1 MIDRSTIDRIMASA
15 DIVDV
20 VKDFVTLRKSG
31 TNYKGLCP
39 FHDERTPSF
48 MVSPAKQLCKCF
60 SCGKGGNVVKFLMEH
75 EQLTYPEALKWLAK
89 KYGIEVRERELSAE
103 QKEAATERES
113 MFVVNEFARD
123 FFVRTLHE
131 SPDGLAIGMAYF
143 RSRGLR
149 DDIIRKFQLGY
160 SPEGRDAFSREAKLK
175 GYQSKYLVKTGLCL
189 ESSGGNLHDRY
200 ASRVIFPVHT
210 ISGRVVAFGG
220 RTLLSKEEQKRRSIG
235 KYVNSPE
242 SEIYSK
248 KRELY
253 GLYQAKSAIAKHDRV
268 FLVEGYLD
276 VISMYQ
282 SGIENVVA
290 SSGTSLTT
298 EQVRLIHRF
307 TNNVTVLYDGDA
319 AGIHAALRGVDM
331 LLAEGLNIQVLLLP
345 DGEDPDSFAQSHTAD
360 ELRNYIE
367 EHQTDFIR
375 FKTEL
380 LLRDSKGD
388 PLRRASVIKDV
399 VQSIAAIPDNIVRE
413 MYVHELAG
421 RMGVDENTIVN
432 EVAVARKRIREEQRN
447 EAERE
452 RQRQLREQGQQ
463 QGQLQPGQQGQY
475 PQGAA
480 AATGGAGTEMPPQ
493 SQPQQEE
500 IPIFDD
506 QGNVIGMEVVDIP
519 AQGAAAGA
527 SQGVASQGAAAQQQ
541 PTAQDVARYA
551 SKSKAQRLLEGCERQ
566 LVEAVVRFGGLPLV
580 LKPEVVEQ
588 RFGKPLSEEEKAA
601 EEEARKQQANV
612 IVEDP
617 DSPLVAPYVYDSLV
631 ADDLELQLPLHQSI
645 LVEAANLADE
655 AYEVRRAALDKG
667 VEHKDAPPF
676 FDALNYFRMHSDINV
691 VQEAE
696 ALTDDRYLLST
707 SQSKMYTPDERRLY
721 DIIPR
726 LVNDYKHAYLGIER
740 EQLMEAVR
748 QMAVQNDEKELRRV
762 MERLQELR
770 LIEVEFAKEL
780 GGRVIGAR

>member
-1 MIDRSTIDRIMASA
+1 MIDRSTVDRIMAAA

-89 KYGIEVRERELSAE
+89 KYGIEVRERELTDE
-103 QKEAATERES
+103 QKAAATERES

-160 SPEGRDAFSREAKLK
+160 SPEGRDAFAREAKLK
-175 GYQSKYLVKTGLCL
+175 GYESKYLVKTGLCL
-189 ESSGGNLHDRY
+189 EASGGKLHDRY

-220 RTLLSKEEQKRRSIG
+220 RTLLSKEEQKCRSIG

-242 SEIYSK
+242 SDIYSK

-253 GLYQAKSAIAKHDRV
+253 GLYQAKSAIAKLDRV
-268 FLVEGYLD
+268 YLVEGYLD

-345 DGEDPDSFAQSHTAD
+345 DGEDPDSFAQSHTTE
-360 ELRNYIE
+360 ELRSYIE

-388 PLRRASVIKDV
+388 ALRRAAVIKDV

-413 MYVHELAG
+413 MYVHEFAG

-432 EVAVARKRIREEQRN
+432 EVTVARKRIRDEQNN
-447 EAERE
+447 EAVRE
-452 RQRQLREQGQQ
+452 AARQQREQSQ
-463 QGQLQPGQQGQY
+463 QGSGSTSQAMAGPSRDSRLSNSASSAVPTPQQASVTEVPIYDEEGNIVGMEQVGAE
-475 PQGAA
+475 GAA
-480 AATGGAGTEMPPQ
+480 VAQPAA
-493 SQPQQEE
+493 
-500 IPIFDD
+500 
-506 QGNVIGMEVVDIP
+506 P
-519 AQGAAAGA
+519 AT
-527 SQGVASQGAAAQQQ
+527 

-551 SKSKAQRLLEGCERQ
+551 LKTKGQKLLEGCERQ
-566 LVEAVVRFGGLPLV
+566 LVEAVIRYGGLPMV
-580 LKPEVVEQ
+580 LMPEIVEQ
-588 RFGKPLSEEEKAA
+588 RFGKSLTEEEKVA
-601 EEEARKQQANV
+601 EEAEKMARAKV

-617 DSPLVAPYVYDSLV
+617 ESPLVAPYVYDTLA
-631 ADDLELQLPLHQSI
+631 ADEITLQNPLYQTI
-645 LVEAANLADE
+645 LTEAANLADE
-655 AYEVRRAALDKG
+655 AYAVRRKMIESGTD
-667 VEHKDAPPF
+667 HKDAPLF
-676 FDALNYFRMHSDINV
+676 FDALNYFRLHSNIAIV
-691 VQEAE
+691 EEAE
-696 ALTDDRYLLST
+696 LLTDDRYMLST

-726 LVNDYKHAYLGIER
+726 LVNDYKHAVLGLER
-740 EQLMEAVR
+740 EELMER
-748 QMAVQNDEKELRRV
+748 IRMMEVQNNPDELRRV

-770 LIEVEFAKEL
+770 VVEAAFAKEL
-780 GGRVIGAR
+780 GGRVVGLR

>member
-1 MIDRSTIDRIMASA
+1 MIDRSTVDRIMAAA

-89 KYGIEVRERELSAE
+89 KYGIEVRERELTDE
-103 QKEAATERES
+103 QKAAATERES

-160 SPEGRDAFSREAKLK
+160 SPEGRDAFAREAKLK
-175 GYQSKYLVKTGLCL
+175 GYESKYLVKTGLCL
-189 ESSGGNLHDRY
+189 EASGGKLHDRY

-242 SEIYSK
+242 SDIYSK

-268 FLVEGYLD
+268 YLVEGYLD

-345 DGEDPDSFAQSHTAD
+345 DGEDPDSFAQSHTTD

-388 PLRRASVIKDV
+388 ALRRAAVIKDV

-413 MYVHELAG
+413 MYVHEFAG
-421 RMGVDENTIVN
+421 RMGVDENTIIN
-432 EVAVARKRIREEQRN
+432 EVTVARKRIRDEQSN
-447 EAERE
+447 EAARE
-452 RQRQLREQGQQ
+452 AARQQREQAQQGSGGQQ
-463 QGQLQPGQQGQY
+463 SAAGPAQTSAAS
-475 PQGAA
+475 GAA
-480 AATGGAGTEMPPQ
+480 SGTAQPVQQSNMTEVPIFDEEGNVVGMEMLEVRTGGAETP
-493 SQPQQEE
+493 
-500 IPIFDD
+500 
-506 QGNVIGMEVVDIP
+506 
-519 AQGAAAGA
+519 
-527 SQGVASQGAAAQQQ
+527 AAQTT

-551 SKSKAQRLLEGCERQ
+551 LKTKGQKLLEGCERQ
-566 LVEAVVRFGGLPLV
+566 LVEAVIRYGGLPMV
-580 LKPEVVEQ
+580 LMPEVVEQ
-588 RFGKPLSEEEKAA
+588 RFGKSLTEEEKAA
-601 EEEARKQQANV
+601 EEAEKMARAKV

-617 DSPLVAPYVYDSLV
+617 ESPLVAPYVYDTLA
-631 ADDLELQLPLHQSI
+631 ADEITLQNPLYQTI
-645 LVEAANLADE
+645 LTEAANLADE
-655 AYEVRRAALDKG
+655 AYAVRRKMIESGTD
-667 VEHKDAPPF
+667 HKDAPSF
-676 FDALNYFRMHSDINV
+676 FDALNYFRLHSNIAIV
-691 VQEAE
+691 EEAE
-696 ALTDDRYLLST
+696 RLTDDRYMLST

-726 LVNDYKHAYLGIER
+726 LVNDYKHAVLGLER
-740 EQLMEAVR
+740 EELMGRIRMME
-748 QMAVQNDEKELRRV
+748 VQNNPDELRRV

-770 LIEVEFAKEL
+770 VVEAAFAKEL
-780 GGRVIGAR
+780 GGRVVGLR

>member
-1 MIDRSTIDRIMASA
+1 MAAS

-31 TNYKGLCP
+31 ANYKGLCP

-75 EQLTYPEALKWLAK
+75 EQLTYPEALRWLAK
-89 KYGIEVRERELSAE
+89 KYGIEIRERELTDE
-103 QKEAATERES
+103 QKAAATERES

-123 FFVRTLHE
+123 FFERTLHE

-160 SPEGRDAFSREAKLK
+160 SPEGRDAFARQAKLK
-175 GYQSKYLVKTGLCL
+175 GYQAKYLVKTGLCL
-189 ESSGGNLHDRY
+189 EASGGALHDRY

-220 RTLLSKEEQKRRSIG
+220 RTLLSKEEQKRRSVG

-319 AGIHAALRGVDM
+319 AGIHAAQRGIDM
-331 LLAEGLNIQVLLLP
+331 LLAEGLNIKVLLLP
-345 DGEDPDSFAQSHTAD
+345 DGEDPDSFAQSHTSE
-360 ELRNYIE
+360 ELRQYIDD
-367 EHQTDFIR
+367 HQTDFIR
-375 FKTEL
+375 FLTEL
-380 LLRDSKGD
+380 LLQDSKGD
-388 PLRRASVIKDV
+388 PLRRATVIKDV
-399 VQSIAAIPDNIVRE
+399 VQSISVIPDNIVRE
-413 MYVHELAG
+413 MYIHELAG

-432 EVAVARKRIREEQRN
+432 EVTVARKRIRDEQRG
-447 EAERE
+447 EAERA
-452 RQRQLREQGQQ
+452 RQRESRAETPPVEEPPVFDEEGNIVNLPPADNSSSRSATSDEALR
-463 QGQLQPGQQGQY
+463 
-475 PQGAA
+475 
-480 AATGGAGTEMPPQ
+480 
-493 SQPQQEE
+493 
-500 IPIFDD
+500 F
-506 QGNVIGMEVVDIP
+506 
-519 AQGAAAGA
+519 
-527 SQGVASQGAAAQQQ
+527 
-541 PTAQDVARYA
+541 A
-551 SKSKAQRLLEGCERQ
+551 SKTKVEKLLEGCERQ
-566 LVEAVVRFGGLPLV
+566 LVEAVIRYGGLPMV
-580 LKPEVVEQ
+580 LQPEVVEQ
-588 RFGKPLSEEEKAA
+588 RFGKVLTEEEKAKA
-601 EEEARKQQANV
+601 EAERQMRAHV
-612 IVEDP
+612 FVEDP
-617 DSPLVAPYVYDSLV
+617 ETPIVAPYIYDSLM
-631 ADDLELQLPLHQSI
+631 ADELELQNPLYQAI
-645 LVEAANLADE
+645 LIEAANLADE
-655 AYEVRRAALDKG
+655 AYAVRRKM
-667 VEHKDAPPF
+667 VEAGTDHKDAPPF
-676 FDALNYFRMHSDINV
+676 FDALNYFRVHRNIAIV
-691 VQEAE
+691 EEAE
-696 ALTDDRYLLST
+696 RLTDDRYILST
-707 SQSKMYTPDERRLY
+707 SQSMMFTPDERRLY

-726 LVNDYKHAYLGIER
+726 LVNDYKHAVLGIER
-740 EQLMEAVR
+740 ERLIEAVR
-748 QMAVQNDEKELRRV
+748 MTSVQNDEQELRRV

-770 LIEVEFAKEL
+770 VIESEFAKEL
-780 GGRVIGAR
+780 GGRVIGPR

>member
-89 KYGIEVRERELSAE
+89 KYGIEVREKELSAE
-103 QKEAATERES
+103 QKAAATERES

-131 SPDGLAIGMAYF
+131 SPDGLAIGLAYF

-160 SPEGRDAFSREAKLK
+160 SPEGRDTFAREAKLK
-175 GYQSKYLVKTGLCL
+175 GYEPKYLVKTGLCL
-189 ESSGGNLHDRY
+189 EASGGRLHDRY

-242 SEIYSK
+242 SDIYSK

-345 DGEDPDSFAQSHTAD
+345 EGEDPDSFAQSHTTE

-413 MYVHELAG
+413 MYIHEFAG
-421 RMGVDENTIVN
+421 RMGIDENTIVN
-432 EVAVARKRIREEQRN
+432 EVAVVRKRIREEQRN
-447 EAERE
+447 EVARE
-452 RQRQLREQGQQ
+452 AARQQREKIQ
-463 QGQLQPGQQGQY
+463 QGTAIQ
-475 PQGAA
+475 
-480 AATGGAGTEMPPQ
+480 TTSV
-493 SQPQQEE
+493 SQTVGHTPSPETRVEE
-500 IPIFDD
+500 IPIYDD
-506 QGNVIGMEVVDIP
+506 QGNIIDMVP
-519 AQGAAAGA
+519 A
-527 SQGVASQGAAAQQQ
+527 GVAGQGGTQSDPPQQV
-541 PTAQDVARYA
+541 TAQDIARYA
-551 SKSKAQRLLEGCERQ
+551 SKSKAERLLEACERQ
-566 LVEAVVRFGGLPLV
+566 LIEAVIRYGGMPMLLQ
-580 LKPEVVEQ
+580 PEVVEQ
-588 RFGKPLSEEEKAA
+588 RFGKPLTEEEKAA
-601 EEEARKQQANV
+601 EEAAKKARANV
-612 IVEDP
+612 IFEDP
-617 DSPLVAPYVYDSLV
+617 NTPLVAPYVYDSLQ
-631 ADDLELQLPLHQSI
+631 ADELELRMPLYQSI

-655 AYEVRRAALDKG
+655 AYAIRRKKIEEG
-667 VEHKDAPPF
+667 TEHKDAPPF
-676 FDALNYFRMHSDINV
+676 FDALNYFRMHGNVAV

-696 ALTDDRYLLST
+696 ALTDDRYMLST
-707 SQSKMYTPDERRLY
+707 SQQMMFTPDERRLY
-721 DIIPR
+721 DVIPR
-726 LVNDYKHAYLGIER
+726 LVNEYKHAYLGIER

-748 QMAVQNDEKELRRV
+748 QIAVQNDEQELHRI
-762 MERLQELR
+762 MQRLQELR

-780 GGRVIGAR
+780 GGRVLGAR